1 MSSAC
6 IIRPATAG
14 ELDRLAALHA
24 ACFAEAWD
32 ADAFATLLAMPGAFA
47 RLAEEP
53 ARAAPSGLAASGFL
67 MIRGA
72 GDEAEII
79 TLGVLAEHRR
89 KGVGRNLL
97 AGGMKESASRGARRL
112 FLEVAADN
120 DAALAL
126 YRAAG
131 FAQIGQRPDYYH
143 RPDGDMAALVM
154 ARDMTIDGSAQAPV
168 EN

>member
-1 MSSAC
+1 MSSTC
-6 IIRPATAG
+6 IIRPAAAS
-14 ELDRLAALHA
+14 ELERLARLHA
-24 ACFAEAWD
+24 ACFSEAWD

-47 RLAEEP
+47 LFAEEP
-53 ARAAPSGLAASGFL
+53 ARDAPCGFAASGFL

-79 TLGVLAEHRR
+79 TLGVVPERRR
-89 KGVGRNLL
+89 KGLARDLL
-97 AGGMKESASRGARRL
+97 AGGVREAASRGARRL

-131 FAQIGQRPDYYH
+131 FAQIGRRPDYYH

-154 ARDMTIDGSAQAPV
+154 ACDVTIDGSAQAPI
-168 EN
+168 ED